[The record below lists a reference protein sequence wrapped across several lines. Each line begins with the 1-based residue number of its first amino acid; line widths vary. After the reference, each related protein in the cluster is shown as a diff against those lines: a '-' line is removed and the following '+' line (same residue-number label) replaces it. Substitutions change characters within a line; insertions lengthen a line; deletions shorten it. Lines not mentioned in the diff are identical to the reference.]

1 MPVRDCMTGSPYC
14 PANIDSKFA
23 LPGFQSNGCDSCV
36 EESLQKDEL
45 PKCFFCK
52 IEEEGPLDEQDFS
65 FMNFAK
71 KVMNL
76 KLKSHQ

>member
-23 LPGFQSNGCDSCV
+23 IPGYEAKGCDACV
-36 EESLQKDEL
+36 EESLEKNEV

-52 IEEEGPLDEQDFS
+52 LDEDKPLDVIDYTVET
-65 FMNFAK
+65 FAK
-71 KVMNL
+71 KVMEL
-76 KLKSHQ
+76 KQKYHK